1 MLIYL
6 LLKNKKKKKS
16 VKNVKS
22 EEQEAM
28 VLDKEALKKLSPR
41 ERNLLKRRA
50 RMAAKDKSKEKY
62 IYIK

>member
-1 MLIYL
+1 M
-6 LLKNKKKKKS
+6 
-16 VKNVKS
+16 
-22 EEQEAM
+22 EEAEPV

-62 IYIK
+62 VIYDICIIIY

>member
-22 EEQEAM
+22 EEPEAM

>member
-6 LLKNKKKKKS
+6 LLKKKKKKKS

-22 EEQEAM
+22 EEPEAM